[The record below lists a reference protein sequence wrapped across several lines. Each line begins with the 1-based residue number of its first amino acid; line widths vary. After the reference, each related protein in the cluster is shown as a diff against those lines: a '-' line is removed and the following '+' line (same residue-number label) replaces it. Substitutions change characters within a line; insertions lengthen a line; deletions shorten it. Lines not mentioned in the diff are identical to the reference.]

1 MSGIIGTPTMAE
13 RQPASDMPVNRHGA
27 EPSRSEP
34 DVAYGAAL
42 AGLPGMTPVRLA
54 KVLADVTPVWA
65 WEALARGRHP
75 VDDQRR
81 FMRAAR
87 EIDPEVVAG
96 AYERAGVSVHLR
108 SASSYPAVLRSDP
121 GAPAVLFSRG
131 APSAVDGGP
140 RVAIVGTRSAT
151 AYGLQTASELA
162 RDLAS
167 AGVVVVSGLALGIDG
182 AAHAGALRTGRD
194 DAAPPVA
201 VVGTGLD
208 VVYPKGNAS
217 LWREV
222 EDHGVVF
229 SEAPLGTAP
238 QPRVFPARN
247 RIIAAL
253 SDVVVVV
260 ECQLGGGALYTAE
273 AAARRSIP
281 VCAVPGSV
289 RSPASAGTNGLLVDG
304 CTPVRDVDDVLT
316 AVALSRC
323 GRDNPAPAV
332 QSSTLVAAKGRGR
345 PAHRLTPSS
354 AARSAGSA
362 GSAESAGSAGPK
374 KSAGSAGSGT
384 GPTEGRRRRP
394 DTSLPSGPACVQPS
408 FDLGVLGDD
417 ARTVL
422 TALEGSPTTMDS
434 ILRRTGFSLA
444 RAAAACDAL
453 ARAGAVDAGPGWWAT
468 K

>member
-1 MSGIIGTPTMAE
+1 MTGMTGIQTMAD
-13 RQPASDMPVNRHGA
+13 RQAVTDVPVNRHGTG
-27 EPSRSEP
+27 PSES
-34 DVAYGAAL
+34 DVACGAAL
-42 AGLPGMTPVRLA
+42 VGLPGMTPVRLA
-54 KVLADVTPVWA
+54 KILADVNPVRA
-65 WEALARGRHP
+65 WEALAHGRHP
-75 VDDQRR
+75 ADEQRR
-81 FMRAAR
+81 FMRAVR
-87 EIDPEVVAG
+87 EIDPDVVAE

-108 SASSYPAVLRSDP
+108 SASDYPAVLRSDP

-131 APSAVDGGP
+131 APSVVGGGP

-182 AAHAGALRTGRD
+182 AAHTGALRTGRD

-229 SEAPLGTAP
+229 SEAALGTTPRA
-238 QPRVFPARN
+238 RVFPARN

-332 QSSTLVAAKGRGR
+332 QSSTFVAAKGRDHPSRR
-345 PAHRLTPSS
+345 PTPTRS
-354 AARSAGSA
+354 ARSAGSETRTTA
-362 GSAESAGSAGPK
+362 GRSRSQ
-374 KSAGSAGSGT
+374 
-384 GPTEGRRRRP
+384 
-394 DTSLPSGPACVQPS
+394 DTSSPSGPASVQPS

-434 ILRRTGFSLA
+434 ILRRTGFNLA

>member
-1 MSGIIGTPTMAE
+1 MTDSSGIQTMAD
-13 RQPASDMPVNRHGA
+13 QQALSDVPVNQHGTG
-27 EPSRSEP
+27 PSESES
-34 DVAYGAAL
+34 DLACGAAL

-54 KVLADVTPVWA
+54 KILADVNPVRA
-65 WEALARGRHP
+65 WEALAQGRHP
-75 VDDQRR
+75 ADEQRR
-81 FMRAAR
+81 FMRAVRA
-87 EIDPEVVAG
+87 IDPDVVAE
-96 AYERAGVSVHLR
+96 AYERAGASVHLR
-108 SASSYPAVLRSDP
+108 STSSYPAVLRSDP

-131 APSAVDGGP
+131 APSVVDDGP

-151 AYGLQTASELA
+151 TYGLQTASELA
-162 RDLAS
+162 RELAS

-182 AAHAGALRTGRD
+182 AAHTGALRTGRD
-194 DAAPPVA
+194 DPAPPVA

-229 SEAPLGTAP
+229 SEAALGTTPRA
-238 QPRVFPARN
+238 RVFPARN

-323 GRDNPAPAV
+323 GRDSPAPAV
-332 QSSTLVAAKGRGR
+332 QSATFVAAKGRDRPSQPSRPGR
-345 PAHRLTPSS
+345 STGSAKLDRSVGSAASAASAGSDTRAASGRRQSQGTPSS
-354 AARSAGSA
+354 
-362 GSAESAGSAGPK
+362 P
-374 KSAGSAGSGT
+374 
-384 GPTEGRRRRP
+384 RP
-394 DTSLPSGPACVQPS
+394 ATVQTS
-408 FDLGVLGDD
+408 FDLGVLGED

-422 TALEGSPTTMDS
+422 TALEGSPTTMDA

-453 ARAGAVDAGPGWWAT
+453 SRAGAVDAGPGWWAT
-468 K
+468 R

>member
-1 MSGIIGTPTMAE
+1 MTGSQTTAGRLRAT
-13 RQPASDMPVNRHGA
+13 DVPVSAPETGRPG
-27 EPSRSEP
+27 S
-34 DVAYGAAL
+34 DVACGAAL

-54 KVLADVTPVWA
+54 KILDDVNPVRA
-65 WEALARGRHP
+65 WEELAHGRHP
-75 VDDQRR
+75 ADEKRR
-81 FMRAAR
+81 FMNAVRK
-87 EIDPEVVAG
+87 IDPDVVAKD
-96 AYERAGVSVHLR
+96 YERAGVSVHLR
-108 SASSYPAVLRSDP
+108 TASSYPAVLRGDP

-131 APSAVDGGP
+131 APLVVEAGP

-182 AAHAGALRTGRD
+182 AAHTGALRTGRD

-208 VVYPKGNAS
+208 VVYPKSNAS

-229 SEAPLGTAP
+229 SEAALGTMPRA
-238 QPRVFPARN
+238 RVFPARN

-323 GRDNPAPAV
+323 GRDSPAPAV
-332 QSSTLVAAKGRGR
+332 QASTFVAAKGRDR
-345 PAHRLTPSS
+345 VSPRSTPTPS
-354 AARSAGSA
+354 ARDTKATS
-362 GSAESAGSAGPK
+362 
-374 KSAGSAGSGT
+374 
-384 GPTEGRRRRP
+384 GRRQ
-394 DTSLPSGPACVQPS
+394 SNGLPLSSGPASVQLS
-408 FDLGVLGDD
+408 FDPGVVSDD

-422 TALEGSPTTMDS
+422 AALEGSPTTMDA

-453 ARAGAVDAGPGWWAT
+453 VRAGAVDTGPGWWAT
-468 K
+468 R